1 MISVT
6 FPPLAHN
13 LNVSVEAASF
23 GELWERHSASV
34 YRFAL
39 YLSGDESAAQD
50 ITSETFLRV
59 WSTRD
64 RLEMETVKGYLLA
77 IARNL
82 FLQGRRRDWRSRPI
96 EEAPEGGAGGVAESR
111 AELREVMEAMAELS
125 ELDRTLLLLRAEDGL
140 SYEEIARVVR
150 LPLATVKVKIHRA
163 RLRLAEKC
171 GRSVRK

>member
-1 MISVT
+1 MRQ
-6 FPPLAHN
+6 PQ
-13 LNVSVEAASF
+13 AAF

-39 YLSGDESAAQD
+39 FLSGDPSEAED

-64 RLEMETVKGYLLA
+64 RLQLQTVRAYLLA

-82 FLQGRRRDWRSRPI
+82 YLQGQRKAWRIRPL
-96 EEAPEGGAGGVAESR
+96 EEALEPVREGSAEKR
-111 AELREVMEAMAELS
+111 VELHELMTALRELT

-140 SYEEIARVVR
+140 SYDELARVVN
-150 LPLATVKVKIHRA
+150 LPLATVKVRIHRA
-163 RLRLAEKC
+163 RLRLAELC
-171 GRSVRK
+171 GRSVGA